1 MRVLLVRHGQSTN
14 NELRSQS
21 QQLYE
26 LNRVED
32 PDLSAKGIKESI
44 EFGRTFKQLGI
55 KIDGILTSA
64 LLRALKS
71 AHYIREGY

>member
-21 QQLYE
+21 QALYVM
-26 LNRVED
+26 NRTED
-32 PDLSAKGIKESI
+32 PDLSGKGIRESI
-44 EFGRTFKQLGI
+44 ELGRTLSELGV

-64 LLRALKS
+64 FLRSLRT
-71 AHYIREGY
+71 AHFF